1 MLPAIQDGPGEAA
14 LTMTD
19 KKADAVVF
27 RGNCSKDLFC
37 TVAAVVVD
45 HENFKRNGR
54 IGQQP
59 AASLQQTRQGLR
71 FAQRGDDELERIRE
85 RALVSLI
92 D

>member
-27 RGNCSKDLFC
+27 RGNCTKDLFC
-37 TVAAVVVD
+37 AVAVVVVD
-45 HENFKRNGR
+45 HENLDRNGR
-54 IGQQP
+54 IGQQ
-59 AASLQQTRQGLR
+59 AADSLQQTREGLR
-71 FAQRGDDELERIRE
+71 LARRGDDELERIRE
-85 RALVSLI
+85 RVLVSLI